1 MKYLIAI
8 SLFITH
14 AATAQLS
21 GRYVTNEELMIH
33 GQFEIVLNNDGTYK
47 YYDPGIGSH
56 TSIVIEGRYTLS
68 ADTIFLAGEFDE
80 GPPRQRRVSMVD
92 TLIYRKRHITSLSG
106 WKYYK
111 QKPRRELN
119 DLLR

>member
-8 SLFITH
+8 SLLISHT
-14 AATAQLS
+14 ATAQLS
-21 GRYVTNEELMIH
+21 GRYVTNEKLMMH
-33 GQFEIVLNNDGTYK
+33 GQIEIVLSSDGTYK
-47 YYDPGIGSH
+47 SYDPGIGSR
-56 TSIVIEGRYTLS
+56 TSTTVEGRYTLS

-80 GPPRQRRVSMVD
+80 GPPRQRRVSIVD